1 MAKELQFTLNDKLFS
16 LEVLKLERKKL
27 YGWTDKVAVNAKD
40 EPCKTVSFMEDEG
53 VLLPKSSS
61 GLGSV
66 NEKGNWVDKSELIAY
81 DESGEEAPLVPSSFD
96 APILLDTKITEE
108 ELLEHNITS
117 VYSLQGEELY
127 PDFIEYTKNIDGI
140 YTFEF
145 NYRADY
151 EGDPAFLVENEG
163 ELFVMV
169 GKKTTYGF
177 VGLEETA
184 VLDEDEENGE
194 ELDEFDFGMM

>member
-16 LEVLKLERKKL
+16 LEALKLERKKL

-40 EPCKTVSFMEDEG
+40 EPCKTVSLMEEEG
-53 VLLPKSSS
+53 VLLPKGSS
-61 GLGSV
+61 GLGSID
-66 NEKGNWVDKSELIAY
+66 EKGIWVDKSELIAY
-81 DESGEEAPLVPSSFD
+81 DENGKEAPLVPSSFD
-96 APILLDTKITEE
+96 EPIVLDTKITEE

-127 PDFIEYTKNIDGI
+127 PDFIEFMKNKDGI

-151 EGDPAFLVENEG
+151 EGDPAFLVENGG

-169 GKKTTYGF
+169 GKKTSYEF
-177 VGLEETA
+177 VGLEEA
-184 VLDEDEENGE
+184 VILDEDEENSD